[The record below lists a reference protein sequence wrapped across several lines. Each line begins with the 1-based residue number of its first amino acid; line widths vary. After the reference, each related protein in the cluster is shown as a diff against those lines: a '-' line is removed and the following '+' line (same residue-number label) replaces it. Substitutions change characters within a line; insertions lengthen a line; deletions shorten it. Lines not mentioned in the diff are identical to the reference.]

1 MRIEGNT
8 CGGDLVRI
16 EIHNDRISSVETLGP
31 ADPSE
36 LFLSPGFIDIQ
47 INGFAGVDFS
57 SPVLTP
63 EAAISVLPSLWRSGV
78 TTFCPTLITNT
89 HEQLLANFRILEQA
103 RQRDVR
109 FAQAVPC
116 YHLEGPYISPGPSHG
131 AHDPKHMRAPD
142 WGEFTA
148 LQAAAG
154 GHIGIVTLAPE
165 LPGAIDFIHQARAA
179 GIIVAISHTDGSLD
193 DVHRAA
199 EAGATLATHL
209 GNGGPVFIDRHRAP
223 FWAQL
228 SDDRLSASIICDGFH
243 LPPEVVQILVRVKGI
258 SRTILVT
265 DAIHVAGRPPG
276 PYFSGW
282 HSHRVGAKWPRHSRR
297 VELDGGFFAQHESRR
312 GSVPGFFR
320 SVPSR
325 CSGCCDDQPGNAAQT
340 SRCVLRIAT
349 RRTGQPAVVSIRL
362 LSLEVESSWLHGKS
376 VPSRIGSGQ
385 QMMGVQ
391 IPLFRTGSA
400 NVLGGLLGVV
410 SGPIFST
417 GTLDMLLNGNNIV
430 HTLLPDIVNDGQC
443 FSRKGGRQFSKN

>member
-103 RQRDVR
+103 RQLDVR

-131 AHDPKHMRAPD
+131 AHDPKLMRAPD

-193 DVHRAA
+193 DVIVPPMPEPA
-199 EAGATLATHL
+199 LATHL

-265 DAIHVAGRPPG
+265 DAIHVAGLPPG
-276 PYFSGW
+276 PYSLVGIPIELERSGRVIRVGSNSMAGSSLSMNRAVAVFRDFSG
-282 HSHRVGAKWPRHSRR
+282 V
-297 VELDGGFFAQHESRR
+297 
-312 GSVPGFFR
+312 
-320 SVPSR
+320 VPSR

-349 RRTGQPAVVSIRL
+349 RRTGQPAVVSIR
-362 LSLEVESSWLHGKS
+362 STK
-376 VPSRIGSGQ
+376 P
-385 QMMGVQ
+385 
-391 IPLFRTGSA
+391 
-400 NVLGGLLGVV
+400 GGRV
-410 SGPIFST
+410 
-417 GTLDMLLNGNNIV
+417 IV
-430 HTLLPDIVNDGQC
+430 A
-443 FSRKGGRQFSKN
+443 SRKVRFRGPVSVNH

>member
-276 PYFSGW
+276 PYSLVGIPIELERSGRVIRVGSNSMAGSSLSMNRAVAVFRDFSGASLADAVAAATINPAALLK
-282 HSHRVGAKWPRHSRR
+282 HPDVCSG
-297 VELDGGFFAQHESRR
+297 LQ
-312 GSVPGFFR
+312 PGEPANLLLFR
-320 SVPSR
+320 S
-325 CSGCCDDQPGNAAQT
+325 G
-340 SRCVLRIAT
+340 
-349 RRTGQPAVVSIRL
+349 L

-376 VPSRIGSGQ
+376 VLPESG
-385 QMMGVQ
+385 
-391 IPLFRTGSA
+391 L
-400 NVLGGLLGVV
+400 
-410 SGPIFST
+410 
-417 GTLDMLLNGNNIV
+417 
-430 HTLLPDIVNDGQC
+430 VN
-443 FSRKGGRQFSKN
+443 R